1 MMLQFFQ
8 IVKGDI
14 MQNKKKLITN
24 IGGVRIEASSH
35 KEFIALLTYA
45 YRCKENN
52 KAEELRKLQTRGENE
67 K

>member
-1 MMLQFFQ
+1 M
-8 IVKGDI
+8 

-35 KEFIALLTYA
+35 EELKSLMAYA
-45 YRCKENN
+45 IKCQDNN
-52 KAEELRKLQTRGENE
+52 KAEELRKLQTRGEYE